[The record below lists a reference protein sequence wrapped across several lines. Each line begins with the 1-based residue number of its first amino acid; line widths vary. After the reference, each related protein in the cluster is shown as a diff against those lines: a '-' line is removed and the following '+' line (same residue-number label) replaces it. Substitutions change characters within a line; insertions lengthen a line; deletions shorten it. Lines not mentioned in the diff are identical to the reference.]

1 LFFSTVF
8 YAGRALLKG
17 GEVEDEYDEYDMP
30 ISNPVPPPP
39 NKQRNEKCGRRSG
52 TSEFIC
58 PLLHFWKDGNG
69 YSSPSVGRSKTE
81 SGIYYLS

>member
-1 LFFSTVF
+1 M
-8 YAGRALLKG
+8 
-17 GEVEDEYDEYDMP
+17 EDEYDEYDMP

-58 PLLHFWKDGNG
+58 PLLHFWKMVMDTPRR
-69 YSSPSVGRSKTE
+69 PSGGEKQRAVSI
-81 SGIYYLS
+81 IYRDCAKERRED